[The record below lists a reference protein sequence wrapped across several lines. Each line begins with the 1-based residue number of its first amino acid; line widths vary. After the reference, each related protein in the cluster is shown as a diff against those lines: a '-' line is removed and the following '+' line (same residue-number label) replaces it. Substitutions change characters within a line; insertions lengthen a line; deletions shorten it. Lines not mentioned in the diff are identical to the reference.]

1 MGNLINDEDKSS
13 KNIIPKK
20 IDPSLLIPHD
30 SDIKSYK
37 IYTVSKLKP
46 HQRIKINDI
55 IECFHKNGTPRK
67 SDDFSVNNYLKFYP
81 KEDHFFYNKDITL
94 IHNNIKIYNENESDM
109 NKIQIYKGDLNIKG
123 ERHGLGKLITQYY
136 ELIGTWKND
145 KLNGWGRQ
153 SRCNGE
159 VLEGRFENGLL
170 NGKGIYLDSNN
181 YKYLG
186 DFRDMKKW
194 GKGKLITDKIIYEGD
209 FCNDKFEGKGKIKF
223 LKNGDEYEGSFVNGN
238 IEGVGVFKYLNG
250 DIYKGEFKNGKMHG
264 NGIYKYRIGKIYR
277 GLFENGKIKMIK
289 NVKIDNISDKK
300 NYENFEQFK
309 PFKKNKD
316 LNIYGNNQFN
326 LSDVSEIDKFGQD
339 KINNTKYNYST
350 NILQNDSINKNKIK
364 ENEENPELLM
374 STYRNF
380 GFGEQY
386 NNNDIY

>member
-55 IECFHKNGTPRK
+55 IEFFHKNGTPRK

-250 DIYKGEFKNGKMHG
+250 DIYEGEFKNGKMHG

-326 LSDVSEIDKFGQD
+326 LSNVSKIDKFGQD

>member
-326 LSDVSEIDKFGQD
+326 LSNVSKIDKFGQD

>member
-46 HQRIKINDI
+46 HQKIKINDI
-55 IECFHKNGTPRK
+55 IEFFHKNGTPRK

-250 DIYKGEFKNGKMHG
+250 DIYEGEFKNGKMHG

-326 LSDVSEIDKFGQD
+326 LSNVSKIDKFGQD

>member
-55 IECFHKNGTPRK
+55 IEFFHKNGTPRK

-326 LSDVSEIDKFGQD
+326 LSNVSKIDKFGQD

>member
-238 IEGVGVFKYLNG
+238 FEGVGVFKYLNG
-250 DIYKGEFKNGKMHG
+250 DIYEGEFKNGKMHG

-309 PFKKNKD
+309 PLKKNKD

-326 LSDVSEIDKFGQD
+326 LSNVSKIDNFGQD
-339 KINNTKYNYST
+339 KINNTKYNYSK

>member
-46 HQRIKINDI
+46 HQKIKINDI
-55 IECFHKNGTPRK
+55 IEFFHKNGTPRK

-250 DIYKGEFKNGKMHG
+250 DIYEGEFKNGKIHG

-326 LSDVSEIDKFGQD
+326 LSNVSKIDKFGQD
-339 KINNTKYNYST
+339 KINNTKYNYSK

>member
-55 IECFHKNGTPRK
+55 IEFFHKNGTPRK

-289 NVKIDNISDKK
+289 NVKIDNI
-300 NYENFEQFK
+300 
-309 PFKKNKD
+309 
-316 LNIYGNNQFN
+316 
-326 LSDVSEIDKFGQD
+326 
-339 KINNTKYNYST
+339 
-350 NILQNDSINKNKIK
+350 
-364 ENEENPELLM
+364 
-374 STYRNF
+374 
-380 GFGEQY
+380 
-386 NNNDIY
+386 

>member
-46 HQRIKINDI
+46 YQKIKINDI
-55 IECFHKNGTPRK
+55 IEFFHKNGTPRK

-326 LSDVSEIDKFGQD
+326 LSNVSKIDNFGQD
-339 KINNTKYNYST
+339 KINNTKYNYSK

>member
-46 HQRIKINDI
+46 HQKIKINDI
-55 IECFHKNGTPRK
+55 IEFFHKNGTPRK

-250 DIYKGEFKNGKMHG
+250 DIYEGEFKNGKIHG

-326 LSDVSEIDKFGQD
+326 LSNVSKIDKFGQD

>member
-46 HQRIKINDI
+46 HQKIKINDI
-55 IECFHKNGTPRK
+55 IEFFHKNGTPRK

-250 DIYKGEFKNGKMHG
+250 DIYEGEFKNGKIHG

-309 PFKKNKD
+309 PLKKNKD

-326 LSDVSEIDKFGQD
+326 LSNVSKIDKFGQD

>member
-309 PFKKNKD
+309 PLKKNKD

-326 LSDVSEIDKFGQD
+326 LSNVSKIDKFGQD

>member
-46 HQRIKINDI
+46 HQKIKINDI
-55 IECFHKNGTPRK
+55 IEFFHKNGTPRK

-326 LSDVSEIDKFGQD
+326 LSNVSKIDKFGQD